1 MNESLKLTWHSLA
14 LLPFGPARQRH
25 TAYPNRS
32 EQEIMEKNKKNLW
45 LSDAGKQQRK
55 FYANSADVIIL
66 ERQRAIKLLLDIFS
80 YHFED
85 PTDLNI
91 LDLGCG
97 DGFITEYLFKSYPHN
112 NFFLIDGSGEMITKA
127 QARLKNQRM
136 TFIRRSFEEY
146 IELKDEF
153 EKYNFV
159 FSSMAIHHLNFN
171 QKSSLYL
178 KLYGGLCENGLF
190 INFDVVLPT
199 SKKSEEWQFY
209 MWRDGMNE
217 TLSKNGLESEIGTYD
232 NLPDI
237 YKSKEENQP
246 SNLFD
251 QLDLLI
257 KIGFKDV
264 DCFFKYGIFAL
275 FGGIK

>member
-1 MNESLKLTWHSLA
+1 MPNISVQQTDRRMSLSKSPGLVA
-14 LLPFGPARQRH
+14 L
-25 TAYPNRS
+25 
-32 EQEIMEKNKKNLW
+32 
-45 LSDAGKQQRK
+45 
-55 FYANSADVIIL
+55 
-66 ERQRAIKLLLDIFS
+66 
-80 YHFED
+80 
-85 PTDLNI
+85 
-91 LDLGCG
+91 
-97 DGFITEYLFKSYPHN
+97 
-112 NFFLIDGSGEMITKA
+112 
-127 QARLKNQRM
+127 
-136 TFIRRSFEEY
+136 IRRSFEEY

-159 FSSMAIHHLNFN
+159 FSSMAIHHLDFN
-171 QKSSLYL
+171 QKSRLYL
-178 KLYGGLCENGLF
+178 KLYRGLCENGLF
-190 INFDVVLPT
+190 INFDVVLPP

>member
-1 MNESLKLTWHSLA
+1 MK
-14 LLPFGPARQRH
+14 
-25 TAYPNRS
+25 
-32 EQEIMEKNKKNLW
+32 KNKTNLW
-45 LSDAGKQQRK
+45 LADAGKQQRE
-55 FYANSADVIIL
+55 FYTNSADVIIL
-66 ERQRAIKLLLDIFS
+66 ERQRGIKLLLDIFS
-80 YHFED
+80 YHFAD
-85 PTDLNI
+85 PDGLKI

-97 DGFITEYLFKSYPHN
+97 DGFITEYLYKSHPQNDFY
-112 NFFLIDGSGEMITKA
+112 LIDGSEEMISKA
-127 QARLKNQRM
+127 QERLKYQRM
-136 TFIRRSFEEY
+136 TFIKESFEDY
-146 IELKDEF
+146 IMLSDAV

-159 FSSMAIHHLNFN
+159 FSSMAIHHLDIN
-171 QKSSLYL
+171 QKSRLYS
-178 KLYGGLCENGLF
+178 KLYQELCDNGLF
-190 INFDVVLPT
+190 INFDVVLPS

-209 MWRDGMNE
+209 MWRDWMNE
-217 TLSKNGLESEIGTYD
+217 TLRNSGLESEVGKYD

-246 SNLFD
+246 SSLFD